1 MHIKD
6 LIFTILI
13 ITLLVSCSKKE
24 IQKSEIVEKSLDMQ
38 VLEVYEEGMK
48 ALDRND
54 VLYAAKKFNEA
65 EILFPQSEWA
75 PKAALMSAYSYFTY
89 SYYSDSIFELKRFIN
104 KYPNHSQLDYAYY
117 LLAMSYYEQII
128 DETRDIEPLLEAKK
142 NFNFLITNFPET
154 DFALDAD
161 YKIGLIDEILAS
173 KEMYIA
179 RYYLDRAKWIPAIN
193 RYKVIVND
201 YDSSI
206 YIDEALHRLVEIHY
220 KIGLESEAQ
229 KYAKLLGYNYLSSEW
244 YKKSYKLF
252 NQNYENSIKKSQK
265 KEKKGVIQK
274 FKKLFD

>member
-1 MHIKD
+1 MNIFFRIILFVAIILLSNCNKNKD
-6 LIFTILI
+6 TKLETIQEKKLEDQM
-13 ITLLVSCSKKE
+13 VSAYNDGVAKFN
-24 IQKSEIVEKSLDMQ
+24 
-38 VLEVYEEGMK
+38 EGD
-48 ALDRND
+48 AIL
-54 VLYAAKKFNEA
+54 AAKKFNEA

-142 NFNFLITNFPET
+142 NFNVLITNFPET

-244 YKKSYKLF
+244 YKKSYKVL
-252 NQNYENSIKKSQK
+252 NKNYKSPKINKKRKSSLLK
-265 KEKKGVIQK
+265 K
-274 FKKLFD
+274 FKSLLE

>member
-1 MHIKD
+1 MNIFFRIILFVAIILLSNCNKNKD
-6 LIFTILI
+6 TKLETIQEKKLEDQM
-13 ITLLVSCSKKE
+13 VSAYNDGVAKFN
-24 IQKSEIVEKSLDMQ
+24 
-38 VLEVYEEGMK
+38 EGD
-48 ALDRND
+48 AIL
-54 VLYAAKKFNEA
+54 AAKKFNEA

-244 YKKSYKLF
+244 YKKSYKVL
-252 NQNYENSIKKSQK
+252 NKNYKSPKINKKRKSSLLK
-265 KEKKGVIQK
+265 K
-274 FKKLFD
+274 FKSLLE

>member
-1 MHIKD
+1 MNIFFRIILFVAIILLSNCNKNKD
-6 LIFTILI
+6 TKLEIIQEKKLEDQMVSAYNDGVAKFNEGDAIL
-13 ITLLVSCSKKE
+13 
-24 IQKSEIVEKSLDMQ
+24 
-38 VLEVYEEGMK
+38 
-48 ALDRND
+48 
-54 VLYAAKKFNEA
+54 AAKKFNEA

-142 NFNFLITNFPET
+142 NFNVLITNFPET

-244 YKKSYKLF
+244 YKKSYKVL
-252 NQNYENSIKKSQK
+252 NKNYKSPKINKKRKSSLLK
-265 KEKKGVIQK
+265 K
-274 FKKLFD
+274 FKSLLE

>member
-1 MHIKD
+1 MNIFFRIILFVAIILLSNCNKNKD
-6 LIFTILI
+6 TKLEIIQEKKLEDQMVSAYNDGVTKFNEGDAIL
-13 ITLLVSCSKKE
+13 
-24 IQKSEIVEKSLDMQ
+24 
-38 VLEVYEEGMK
+38 
-48 ALDRND
+48 
-54 VLYAAKKFNEA
+54 AAKKFNEA

-142 NFNFLITNFPET
+142 NFNVLITNFPET

-244 YKKSYKLF
+244 YKKSYKVL
-252 NQNYENSIKKSQK
+252 NKNYKSPKINKKRKSSLLK
-265 KEKKGVIQK
+265 K
-274 FKKLFD
+274 FKSLLE